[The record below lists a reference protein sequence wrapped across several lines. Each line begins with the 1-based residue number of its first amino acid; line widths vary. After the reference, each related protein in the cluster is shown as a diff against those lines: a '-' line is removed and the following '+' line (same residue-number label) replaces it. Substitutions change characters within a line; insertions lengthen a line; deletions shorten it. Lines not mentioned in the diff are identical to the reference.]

1 MSGEVDWTV
10 NRTQLNM
17 VVWEE
22 TGEERRGEERR
33 GIPGLDIW
41 DNLEPDITL
50 ERVLSRVR
58 EPGCDARAVETVVV
72 VRDSFSK
79 N

>member
-22 TGEERRGEERR
+22 TGEERRGEGSLALTFGTILILTSHYSLPGGGG
-33 GIPGLDIW
+33 GI
-41 DNLEPDITL
+41 
-50 ERVLSRVR
+50 
-58 EPGCDARAVETVVV
+58 
-72 VRDSFSK
+72 K